1 MEIKNNPTSN
11 TGSTNKQKRIRAIGV
26 AMEKMEKFMKQ
37 TYIKP
42 ECEEIKVEIH
52 TPMMAES
59 VGVDVGN
66 TPSTPDAPRR
76 RGRWGNLWDT
86 D

>member
-1 MEIKNNPTSN
+1 
-11 TGSTNKQKRIRAIGV
+11 
-26 AMEKMEKFMKQ
+26 MKQ